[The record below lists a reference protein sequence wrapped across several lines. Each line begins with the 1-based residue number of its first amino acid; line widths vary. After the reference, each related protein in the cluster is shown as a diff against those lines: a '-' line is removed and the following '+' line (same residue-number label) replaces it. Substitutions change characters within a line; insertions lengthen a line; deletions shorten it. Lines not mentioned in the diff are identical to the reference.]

1 MWGWYC
7 SYRIFVAVSKFRNLL
22 QHALH
27 KFAVFSRVA
36 ILAHFGFPSVLFVTV
51 SRSWRIWPNDPICYY
66 FSIYFRSQK
75 VQGLFYTQE
84 L

>member
-1 MWGWYC
+1 MAVNWTNLKWGVFVWGWYC

-36 ILAHFGFPSVLFVTV
+36 ILAGIHTLVFLQ
-51 SRSWRIWPNDPICYY
+51 YY
-66 FSIYFRSQK
+66 S
-75 VQGLFYTQE
+75 L